1 MSEKLKSIFKSYLI
15 IGLVFVALG
24 VIMLIW
30 PDKSL
35 KILCIVLGVLFA
47 IVGLVMV
54 MTYIL
59 SKRDDAHSFIL
70 LSGLIQIALGIA
82 LMAKPEFF
90 IEVFQI
96 FIGIIMLYGCVLMF
110 IHAYQLKNVKGPIYW
125 LSIIFATITLA
136 LSVIMLINPK
146 AFASFIVQLEG
157 VALVVEG
164 LSMIICL
171 HDMRTAEKKTEKEQD
186 LIEAPK
192 DN

>member
-110 IHAYQLKNVKGPIYW
+110 IHAYQLKGVKGPIYW

-136 LSVIMLINPK
+136 LSVIMLINPS

-171 HDMRTAEKKTEKEQD
+171 HDMRTAESKIEKEKK

-192 DN
+192 ED